1 MTTSVAWEGWSLPSV
16 TAGTSV
22 GTRGCWGGQ
31 APAPTALLQS
41 VPGASSTAA
50 APWQAPAMGNVT
62 PPSLTYV
69 RQDPRVTVLGSRED
83 TGGTVPSQ
91 RAPSPSYGARVSWV
105 AADLLPVAVAVSV
118 SS

>member
-1 MTTSVAWEGWSLPSV
+1 MAAHLLSCSMVKRAVVTTSVAWEGWSLPSV

-50 APWQAPAMGNVT
+50 APWQAPAMGNVAPRASPTCGRT
-62 PPSLTYV
+62 P
-69 RQDPRVTVLGSRED
+69 G
-83 TGGTVPSQ
+83 
-91 RAPSPSYGARVSWV
+91 
-105 AADLLPVAVAVSV
+105 
-118 SS
+118 